1 MSNKESRKQRT
12 IRKAKE
18 RRQVED
24 AVKDIQ
30 FYSQFVPNEAL
41 NISEEISDWLNN
53 DNNWWFAKNEIKL
66 LINTNTLNQASIVYL
81 VSFHL

>member
-1 MSNKESRKQRT
+1 MNNNESRKQRT
-12 IRKAKE
+12 IRKAKD
-18 RRQVED
+18 RRQLED
-24 AVKDIQ
+24 DVKDIQ

-66 LINTNTLNQASIVYL
+66 LINTKCACKYIFKILFL
-81 VSFHL
+81 W

>member
-53 DNNWWFAKNEIKL
+53 DNNW
-66 LINTNTLNQASIVYL
+66 
-81 VSFHL
+81 

>member
-1 MSNKESRKQRT
+1 MNNNESRKQRT
-12 IRKAKE
+12 IRKAKD
-18 RRQVED
+18 RRQLED
-24 AVKDIQ
+24 DVKDIQ

-66 LINTNTLNQASIVYL
+66 LINTKYACKYIFKILFL
-81 VSFHL
+81 W

>member
-66 LINTNTLNQASIVYL
+66 LINTKCACKYIFKILFL
-81 VSFHL
+81 W

>member
-1 MSNKESRKQRT
+1 MNNKESRKQRT
-12 IRKAKE
+12 IRKTKD
-18 RRQVED
+18 RRQLED
-24 AVKDIQ
+24 DVKDIQ

-66 LINTNTLNQASIVYL
+66 LINTNTLKQASIVYL

>member
-1 MSNKESRKQRT
+1 MCCPKCLRVCFQDGGFMNNKESRKQRT

-53 DNNWWFAKNEIKL
+53 DNNW
-66 LINTNTLNQASIVYL
+66 
-81 VSFHL
+81 